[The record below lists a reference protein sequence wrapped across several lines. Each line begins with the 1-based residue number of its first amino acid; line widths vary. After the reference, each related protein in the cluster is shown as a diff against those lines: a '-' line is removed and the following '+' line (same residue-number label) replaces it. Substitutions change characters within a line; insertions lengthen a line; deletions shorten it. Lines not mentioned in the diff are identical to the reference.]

1 MPHNIARMNEFAP
14 SRGIVR
20 DAGGAAALE
29 MALISPA
36 LFLFLFGIIEFGR
49 ALWLQNALD
58 YSVAEAAR
66 CASVNQTTCGTAT
79 QIKSYASTR
88 SSYNFDPTIF
98 TATTP
103 SCGNQVSASF
113 PLSFNIY
120 NLPLSLTLT
129 AQACFPT

>member
-1 MPHNIARMNEFAP
+1 MKPSAAPLRRGSALCRLLREAGGSSALEFAFAAP
-14 SRGIVR
+14 MVFLFVYGIVQSGQ
-20 DAGGAAALE
+20 A
-29 MALISPA
+29 M
-36 LFLFLFGIIEFGR
+36 
-49 ALWLQNALD
+49 WLQNALN
-58 YSVAEAAR
+58 YAVAEAAR
-66 CASVNQTTCGTAT
+66 CASVNQTTCGTST